1 MAAIPD
7 EPRERHRRVGFA
19 ALPAVRGASSGSRL
33 RKTWIRAS
41 PRPSRIGVRRSLS
54 MKASRAN
61 AITSG
66 ERSSAWAMNCRGQ
79 LERRVRHDAFAAIRR
94 LALHQEVAAVEVR
107 WVAVVHEVAADH
119 LVTGGTQH
127 LDDVAGAAAGSQ
139 SRWGS
144 RSCRSSASTATGG
157 VSYRSSPRSLSGCR
171 RTWHEGS
178 SISGGPH
185 PEVAHQL
192 FPARQPRAE
201 DRAASGRLVPRGMG
215 GYCGRQTCL
224 VLNTPAELR
233 RRHRR
238 SSRLWGALT
247 VLMPAHGRR
256 S

>member
-1 MAAIPD
+1 M
-7 EPRERHRRVGFA
+7 
-19 ALPAVRGASSGSRL
+19 
-33 RKTWIRAS
+33 
-41 PRPSRIGVRRSLS
+41 
-54 MKASRAN
+54 
-61 AITSG
+61 ITSG
-66 ERSSAWAMNCRGQ
+66 RELERVRDELLGQ
-79 LERRVRHDAFAAIRR
+79 LERWVRHDAFAAIRR
-94 LALHQEVAAVEVR
+94 LALHQEIAAVEVR
-107 WVAVVHEVAADH
+107 WVAVVDEIAADH
-119 LVTGGTQH
+119 LVTGGAQH
-127 LDDVAGAAAGSQ
+127 LDDVAGAAAGSH

-238 SSRLWGALT
+238 SSRL
-247 VLMPAHGRR
+247 
-256 S
+256 